1 MARTSIDATDVAILG
16 RVLQPDKP
24 TLSPDAARSI
34 LALEFGQ
41 PDRERMH
48 QLALKAQE
56 GRLTAQEEVELE
68 NYRRVGNLLSMMKSK
83 ARKSLKYANEIRGA

>member
-1 MARTSIDATDVAILG
+1 MAHTSIDATDVAILG

-24 TLSPDAARSI
+24 TLPPEAARAL

-41 PDRERMH
+41 EDRERMH

-83 ARKSLKYANEIRGA
+83 ARKSLK

>member
-24 TLSPDAARSI
+24 TLSPEAARSI

-41 PDRERMH
+41 ADRERMH

-56 GRLTAQEEVELE
+56 GRLTTQEEVELE
-68 NYRRVGNLLSMMKSK
+68 NYRRVGNLLSLMKSK
-83 ARKSLKYANEIRGA
+83 ARKSLN

>member
-1 MARTSIDATDVAILG
+1 MPDTSIDATDVAILG
-16 RVLQPDKP
+16 RVLQPGKA

-41 PDRERMH
+41 DDRERMH
-48 QLALKAQE
+48 QLALKAQD
-56 GRLTAQEEVELE
+56 GMLKAEEETELE

-83 ARKSLKYANEIRGA
+83 ARLSLKKGSEPRGS

>member
-1 MARTSIDATDVAILG
+1 LAHTSIDATDVAILS

-24 TLSPDAARSI
+24 TLSPEAARA
-34 LALEFGQ
+34 LLTLEFGQ
-41 PDRERMH
+41 EDRERMH

-68 NYRRVGNLLSMMKSK
+68 NYRRVGNLLSLMKSK
-83 ARKSLKYANEIRGA
+83 ARRSLKSANEIRGS

>member
-1 MARTSIDATDVAILG
+1 MAHTSIDATDVALLG

-24 TLSPDAARSI
+24 TLSPEAARSI

-41 PDRERMH
+41 TDRERMH

-56 GRLTAQEEVELE
+56 GSLKADEEVELE

-83 ARKSLKYANEIRGA
+83 ARRSLK